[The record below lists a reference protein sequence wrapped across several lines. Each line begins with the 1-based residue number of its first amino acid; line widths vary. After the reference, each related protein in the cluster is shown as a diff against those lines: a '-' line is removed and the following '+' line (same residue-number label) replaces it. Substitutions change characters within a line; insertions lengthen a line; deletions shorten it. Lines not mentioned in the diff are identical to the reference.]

1 MSQLNDRPLC
11 NTCHQRPV
19 APSLLKKYKA
29 PRWHLCSHCWHSV
42 PCNARQKTWEKRR
55 KWETAWEQTSRARA
69 RNQRARDKPEAKEH
83 CKWLKRSQRSFRQL
97 QETRF

>member
-1 MSQLNDRPLC
+1 MSQSNDRPLC
-11 NTCHQRPV
+11 NTCHRRPV
-19 APSLLKKYKA
+19 APSLLKKYRA
-29 PRWHLCSHCWHSV
+29 PRYHLCSHCWRV
-42 PCNARQKTWEKRR
+42 IPFNQRQRTWEKRR

-83 CKWLKRSQRSFRQL
+83 KQWLKRSQRSFKRL